1 MMIWHICVR
10 IASQIRRGG
19 AEAMDIGG
27 YSFPDDLC
35 YDKNH
40 GWAKVDGNV
49 VTQGVTEFAQK
60 ISKEIVYVEV
70 PRAGRT
76 VEQGK
81 TFMSMESGK
90 WVGRIAAMVGGT
102 ISEANEELEW
112 DVAPIND
119 DPFGEGWLARIEAS
133 DVGELDN
140 LAKASDAEFKS
151 FIESEIEKYKDILG

>member
-1 MMIWHICVR
+1 
-10 IASQIRRGG
+10 
-19 AEAMDIGG
+19 MDIGG
-27 YSFPDDLC
+27 YNFPDGLY

-40 GWAKVDGNV
+40 GWASVEGQT

-90 WVGRIAAMVGGT
+90 WVGRIAAMVGGK
-102 ISEANEELEW
+102 IAEANEELEW

-119 DPFGEGWLARIEAS
+119 DPFGEGWLAKIEAS
-133 DVGELDN
+133 DPGEIDN
-140 LAKASDAEFKS
+140 LFKASDDEFKS
-151 FIESEIEKYKDILG
+151 FIESEIEKFKDILG

>member
-1 MMIWHICVR
+1 
-10 IASQIRRGG
+10 
-19 AEAMDIGG
+19 MDISG
-27 YSFPDDLC
+27 YNYPDGLY

-40 GWAKVDGNV
+40 GWASVEGKT

-90 WVGRIAAMVGGT
+90 WVGRIAAMVSGEL
-102 ISEANEELEW
+102 SEANEELEW

-119 DPFGEGWLARIEAS
+119 DPFGEGWLAKIEAS
-133 DVGELDN
+133 EPGELDN
-140 LAKASDAEFKS
+140 LFKASDAEFKS
-151 FIESEIEKYKDILG
+151 FMESEIEKFKDILG

>member
-1 MMIWHICVR
+1 
-10 IASQIRRGG
+10 
-19 AEAMDIGG
+19 MDIGG
-27 YSFPDDLC
+27 YNFPDERY

-40 GWAKVDGNV
+40 GWALVDGNT

-90 WVGRIAAMVGGT
+90 WVGRIAAMVSGS
-102 ISEANEELEW
+102 IAQANEELEW

-119 DPFGEGWLARIEAS
+119 DPFGEGWLAKIESS
-133 DVGELDN
+133 DLGELNN
-140 LAKASDAEFKS
+140 LSKPSDAEFKS
-151 FIESEIEKYKDILG
+151 FIESEIEKFKDILK

>member
-1 MMIWHICVR
+1 M
-10 IASQIRRGG
+10 
-19 AEAMDIGG
+19 EIGG
-27 YSFPDDLC
+27 YNFPDGLY

-40 GWAKVDGNV
+40 GWALVDGNI
-49 VTQGVTEFAQK
+49 VTQGVSEFAQK

-70 PRAGRT
+70 PRAGRS

-90 WVGRIAAMVGGT
+90 WVGRIAAMVSGT

-119 DPFGEGWLARIEAS
+119 DPFGEGWLAKIEAS
-133 DVGELDN
+133 DLGELDG
-140 LAKASDAEFKS
+140 LFKASDAEFKS
-151 FIESEIEKYKDILG
+151 FVESEVEKFKDILQ